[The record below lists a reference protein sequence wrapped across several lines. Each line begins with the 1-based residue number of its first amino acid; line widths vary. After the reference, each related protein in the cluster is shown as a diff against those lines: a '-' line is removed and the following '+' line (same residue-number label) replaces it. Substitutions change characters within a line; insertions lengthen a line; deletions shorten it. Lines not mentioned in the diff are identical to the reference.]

1 MSLLSSSLFPVM
13 LAALLGGGAGCVEQ
27 TLTLDSTPSGALVTA
42 NDQELGRTP
51 VTRDFVTYGNYELAF
66 RLDGYDTL
74 KVQQNVNCPVWM
86 LIPSDLVCELL
97 PFWFKDQR
105 HYHYK
110 LTAATTQEADPQRMQ
125 ARAQDF
131 KAMLE
136 SSPYTHPPTTRGTT
150 LPAKKSGS

>member
-1 MSLLSSSLFPVM
+1 MSLLSGSLFTVM
-13 LAALLGGGAGCVEQ
+13 LAALLGGATGCVEQ
-27 TLTLDSTPSGALVTA
+27 TLTLDSTPQGALVVA

-51 VTRDFVTYGNYELAF
+51 VTRDFTTYGNYDLVF

-97 PFWFKDQR
+97 PFWLKDQR
-105 HYHYK
+105 YYHYK
-110 LTAATTQEADPQRMQ
+110 LAAATTQEANPQQMQ
-125 ARAQDF
+125 TRAQEY
-131 KAMLE
+131 KALLE